1 MEQERKRA
9 EAVGYPDPININYNV
24 NRFYGFETLIFCF

>member
-24 NRFYGFETLIFCF
+24 SNLKLNSFKY